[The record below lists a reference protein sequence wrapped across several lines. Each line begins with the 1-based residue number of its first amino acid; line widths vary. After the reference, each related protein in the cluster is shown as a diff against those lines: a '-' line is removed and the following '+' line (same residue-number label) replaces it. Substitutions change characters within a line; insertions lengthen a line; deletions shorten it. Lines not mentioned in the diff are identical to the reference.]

1 MSTSLINN
9 LKLFNEYDFDNIEI
23 SDSSLQPFISLKP
36 VYIPWSGG
44 RHEHK
49 KFKKSEVNIVE
60 RLVNKLMRPG
70 KAGGKKAHAIALVR
84 VCFKM
89 IYLQTNQNPVQILIN
104 AIVNSA
110 PAEDVT
116 TISYGGAAY
125 HVSVDVSPQRRVD
138 VALRNLTNGARR
150 HVKKN
155 TTPIEE
161 ALTSELLAASNNSNS
176 SYAVSKKLEKE
187 RIAVSS
193 R

>member
-1 MSTSLINN
+1 
-9 LKLFNEYDFDNIEI
+9 
-23 SDSSLQPFISLKP
+23 
-36 VYIPWSGG
+36 
-44 RHEHK
+44 
-49 KFKKSEVNIVE
+49 
-60 RLVNKLMRPG
+60 
-70 KAGGKKAHAIALVR
+70 
-84 VCFKM
+84 
-89 IYLQTNQNPVQILIN
+89 LIN

-138 VALRNLTNGARR
+138 VALRNLTDGARR

-161 ALTSELLAASNNSNS
+161 ALTNEILAASNNSNS